1 MTEEPG
7 QKPAERVVYVERERN
22 TMAAVALTLALI
34 GLVLGLIP
42 ILFWIAWA
50 GGIAGFVLG
59 LVARRRAGRN
69 PALGRRTMATWAAVL
84 GIAAFGIGCAGYAIL
99 TDAFDDAVDE
109 LDSTADCLDRAD
121 TAAEIED
128 C

>member
-1 MTEEPG
+1 MHEDQSE
-7 QKPAERVVYVERERN
+7 KPDRVVYVERQTN

-50 GGIAGFVLG
+50 GGIAGLVLG

-69 PALGRRTMATWAAVL
+69 PELGRKTMATWAAVL
-84 GIAAFGIGCAGYAIL
+84 GLAAFGLGCVGYAIVS
-99 TDAFDDAVDE
+99 DATNE
-109 LDSTADCLDRAD
+109 LSSTADCLDRAD
-121 TAAEIED
+121 TPAEIEK